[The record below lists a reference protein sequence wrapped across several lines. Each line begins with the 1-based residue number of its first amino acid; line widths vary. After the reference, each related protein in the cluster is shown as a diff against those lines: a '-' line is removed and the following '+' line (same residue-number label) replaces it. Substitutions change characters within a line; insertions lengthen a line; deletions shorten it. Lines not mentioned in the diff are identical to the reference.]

1 MIKVYSIPDCPWCQ
15 KVKKYLELQQV
26 EFQEVNI
33 ESDLD
38 GRKDLLALTK
48 QLSVPVTSID
58 GRLIVGFE
66 REELDEALATVA
78 K

>member
-15 KVKKYLELQQV
+15 KVKKYLELRQV
-26 EFQEVNI
+26 KFQEVNI
-33 ESDLD
+33 ESDLE
-38 GRKDLLALTK
+38 GRKELLALTK
-48 QLSVPVTSID
+48 QLSVPVTSIN

>member
-15 KVKKYLELQQV
+15 KVKKYLELRQV
-26 EFQEVNI
+26 KFQEVNI
-33 ESDLD
+33 ESDLE
-38 GRKDLLALTK
+38 GRKELLGLTK
-48 QLSVPVTSID
+48 QLSVPVTSIN

>member
-15 KVKKYLELQQV
+15 KVKKYLELRQV
-26 EFQEVNI
+26 KFQEVNI
-33 ESDLD
+33 ESDLE
-38 GRKDLLALTK
+38 GRKELLALTK
-48 QLSVPVTSID
+48 QLSVPVTSIN
-58 GRLIVGFE
+58 GRMIVGFE

>member
-15 KVKKYLELQQV
+15 KVKKYLELRQV

-33 ESDLD
+33 ESDLE
-38 GRKDLLALTK
+38 GRKELLDLTK

-66 REELDEALATVA
+66 REALDEALTIAA
-78 K
+78 E

>member
-15 KVKKYLELQQV
+15 KVKKYLELRQV
-26 EFQEVNI
+26 NFQEVNI
-33 ESDLD
+33 ESDLE
-38 GRKDLLALTK
+38 GRKELLALTK
-48 QLSVPVTSID
+48 QLSVPVTSIN

>member
-15 KVKKYLELQQV
+15 KVKKYLELRQV

-33 ESDLD
+33 ESDLE
-38 GRKDLLALTK
+38 GRKELLALTK
-48 QLSVPVTSID
+48 QLSVPVTSIN

>member
-15 KVKKYLELQQV
+15 KVNKYLELQQV

-38 GRKDLLALTK
+38 GRKELLALTK

>member
-15 KVKKYLELQQV
+15 KVKKYLELRQV
-26 EFQEVNI
+26 KFQEVNI
-33 ESDLD
+33 ESDLE
-38 GRKDLLALTK
+38 GRKELLALAK
-48 QLSVPVTSID
+48 QLSVPVTSIN

>member
-15 KVKKYLELQQV
+15 KVKKYLELRQV
-26 EFQEVNI
+26 KFQEVYI
-33 ESDLD
+33 ESDLE
-38 GRKDLLALTK
+38 GRKELLALTK
-48 QLSVPVTSID
+48 QLSVPVTSIN

>member
-1 MIKVYSIPDCPWCQ
+1 MIKVYSISDCPWCQ
-15 KVKKYLELQQV
+15 KVKKYLELRQV
-26 EFQEVNI
+26 KFQEVNI
-33 ESDLD
+33 ESDLE
-38 GRKDLLALTK
+38 GRKELLALTK
-48 QLSVPVTSID
+48 QLSVPVTSIN

>member
-15 KVKKYLELQQV
+15 KVKKYLELRQV
-26 EFQEVNI
+26 KFQEVNI
-33 ESDLD
+33 ESDLE
-38 GRKDLLALTK
+38 GRKELLELTK
-48 QLSVPVTSID
+48 QLSVPVTSIN

>member
-15 KVKKYLELQQV
+15 KVKKYLELRQV
-26 EFQEVNI
+26 KFQEVNI
-33 ESDLD
+33 ESDLE
-38 GRKDLLALTK
+38 GRKELLALTK

-58 GRLIVGFE
+58 GRLIVGIE
-66 REELDEALATVA
+66 REELDAALATVA

>member
-1 MIKVYSIPDCPWCQ
+1 MIKVYSMPDCPWCQ
-15 KVKKYLELQQV
+15 KVKKYLELRQV
-26 EFQEVNI
+26 EFQEINI
-33 ESDLD
+33 ESDLE
-38 GRKDLLALTK
+38 GRQELLALTK

-58 GRLIVGFE
+58 GHVIVGFE

>member
-38 GRKDLLALTK
+38 GRKELLALTK
-48 QLSVPVTSID
+48 QLSVPVTSIN

>member
-15 KVKKYLELQQV
+15 KVKKYLELRQV
-26 EFQEVNI
+26 EFQEVDI
-33 ESDLD
+33 ENDLA
-38 GRKDLLALTK
+38 GRNELLALTK

-66 REELDEALATVA
+66 REELDEALAVA
-78 K
+78 AE